1 MNIRVLDDRVEIEG
15 YVNAVER
22 NSRTLWDRFG
32 SFLERIAKGA
42 FKRALERNPDVRLYL
57 NHERDI
63 GGQAEGTLS
72 LEEDAIGLRA
82 EATITDP
89 EVVQDAVSGNLV
101 GWSFGYYDTEDGV
114 ERFIENGMPLR
125 YVKDMNLVEVSIL
138 NRTKTP
144 AYEGTLVTVRSD
156 GTAPLLRSAEFIY
169 EEEKPK
175 EPEAA
180 PEEPAEVPA
189 AEEPIEEPAE
199 VPVERSEQVEPETID
214 YKKFE
219 DMILEMKGG
228 KAHD

>member
-32 SFLERIAKGA
+32 SFIERIAKGA
-42 FKRALERNPDVRLYL
+42 FRRALEKNPDVRLYL

-63 GGQAEGTLS
+63 GGQAEGSLR

-89 EVVQDAVSGNLV
+89 EVVQDAVNGELV

-114 ERFIENGMPLR
+114 ERKIEDGMPIR
-125 YVKDMNLVEVSIL
+125 IVKDMDLVEVSIL
-138 NRTKTP
+138 NRTRPP

-156 GTAPLLRSAEFIY
+156 GTAPLLRSAEFI
-169 EEEKPK
+169 EQEPEAEPEK

-180 PEEPAEVPA
+180 PEE
-189 AEEPIEEPAE
+189 
-199 VPVERSEQVEPETID
+199 RSVQEEPETID
-214 YKKFE
+214 YSYFE
-219 DMILEMKGG
+219 NLIQTMKGE
-228 KAHD
+228 KTK